1 MNKRRRHPIVLVVMD
16 GWGLSKIK
24 EGNAVELAQT
34 PNYHFLLGRYPSTQ
48 LGASGPAVGLP
59 EGQMGNSEVGH
70 LNLGAGRVVY
80 QDITRIGEAIE
91 SGELPANPVV
101 RQAFAVA
108 KNTSVHLL
116 GLVSDGGVH
125 SHIRHLFALLEA
137 AKSAGVTRAYVHM
150 FTDGRDTS
158 PTSGIEFARA
168 LRERMERLGLGKI
181 ATVSGRYYAMD
192 RDNRWDRTE
201 RAYRAIVEGKGISA
215 SSAKETIQHSYDQ
228 GVTDEF
234 LVPAVIMEQ
243 GKPVAPMRPEDAVIF
258 FNFRADR
265 ARQLTRAL
273 TQPDFTAFARAAT
286 YPNYATMTEYDKTFH
301 LPMAFRPIILDRTLV
316 KVLTEHGLKNLRMAE
331 TEKYAHVTYF
341 FNGGEEE
348 LFPGERRVLIPSPKV
363 ATYDLKPDMSAF
375 AVTDRLLAELD
386 AGQDDCVILNF
397 ANADM
402 VGHTGKIPAACKAV
416 EAVDECLGRIYPKVQ
431 DLGGVMM
438 VTADHGNAE
447 QMIDPVT
454 GGVHTAHTTNPV
466 PFILVD
472 DNFCG
477 RLRSGGALRDVAPT
491 LLHYFGLEK
500 PLEMTGVSLL
510 AG

>member
-1 MNKRRRHPIVLVVMD
+1 MNKRRRVVILVVMD

-24 EGNAVELAQT
+24 EGNAVELAET
-34 PNYHFLLGRYPSTQ
+34 PHYHSLLARYPSTE

-80 QDITRIGEAIE
+80 QDITRIDRAIDR
-91 SGELPANPVV
+91 GELSANPAIV
-101 RQAFAVA
+101 QILAAA
-108 KNTSVHLL
+108 KNSALHLL

-125 SHIRHLFALLEA
+125 SHIRHLFALLET

-158 PTSGIEFARA
+158 PTSGAGFARQ
-168 LRERMERLGLGKI
+168 LRDRMQKLELGEI

-201 RAYRAIVEGKGISA
+201 KAYRAIVEGRGA
-215 SSAKETIQHSYDQ
+215 PAATAEEAIQHSYDH

-234 LVPAVIMEQ
+234 LVPAVIMR
-243 GKPVAPMRPEDAVIF
+243 GDRPVAAARPEDAIIF

-273 TQPDFTAFARAAT
+273 TQPDFNGLSRSCTFPH
-286 YPNYATMTEYDKTFH
+286 YVTMTEYDRTFR
-301 LPMAFRPIILDRTLV
+301 LPAAFVPIILDRTLV
-316 KVLTEHGLKNLRMAE
+316 KVFADQRLRNLRMAE

-348 LFPGERRVLIPSPKV
+348 LFPEERRILIPSPKV

-375 AVTDRLLAELD
+375 EVTDHLLAELD
-386 AGQDDCVILNF
+386 THQDDCVILNF

-402 VGHTGKIPAACKAV
+402 VGHTGVIAAACRAV
-416 EAVDECLGRIYPKVQ
+416 EAVDDCLGRIYRKSQ
-431 DLGGVMM
+431 ELGGAML

-472 DNFCG
+472 DNYRG
-477 RLRSGGALRDVAPT
+477 KLRSGGALRDIAPT
-491 LLHYFGLEK
+491 LLQYFGIEK
-500 PLEMTGVSLL
+500 PPEMTGVSLL
-510 AG
+510 QV

>member
-1 MNKRRRHPIVLVVMD
+1 MKKRRRPVILVVMD

-24 EGNAVELAQT
+24 EGNAVELAET
-34 PNYHFLLGRYPSTQ
+34 ANYHSLLAHYPSTQ

-70 LNLGAGRVVY
+70 LNLGAGRVVC
-80 QDITRIGEAIE
+80 QDITRIDRAID
-91 SGELPANPVV
+91 SSELSANAAIV
-101 RQAFAVA
+101 QILSTA
-108 KNTSVHLL
+108 KNSSLHLL

-125 SHIRHLFALLEA
+125 SHIRHLFALLET

-150 FTDGRDTS
+150 FTDGRDAS
-158 PTSGIEFARA
+158 PTSGIGFARQ
-168 LRERMERLGLGKI
+168 LQERIEKLELGQI

-192 RDNRWDRTE
+192 RDHRWDRTE
-201 RAYRAIVEGKGISA
+201 KAYRAIVDGKGVSA
-215 SSAKETIQHSYDQ
+215 SSAEEAIQHSYDQ

-234 LVPAVIMEQ
+234 LVPTVILRENQ
-243 GKPVAPMRPEDAVIF
+243 PVAALRPEDAIIF

-273 TQPDFTAFARAAT
+273 TQPDFDGFSRRCTFPH
-286 YPNYATMTEYDKTFH
+286 YVTMTEYDQTFR
-301 LPMAFRPIILDRTLV
+301 LPTAFVPIILDRTLV
-316 KVLTEHGLKNLRMAE
+316 KVFADHQLTNLRMAE

-341 FNGGEEE
+341 FNGGEEK
-348 LFPGERRVLIPSPKV
+348 LFPGERRILIPSPKV
-363 ATYDLKPDMSAF
+363 ATYDLQPDMSAF

-386 AGQDDCVILNF
+386 TGQDDCVILNF

-402 VGHTGKIPAACKAV
+402 VGHTGVIPAACRAV
-416 EAVDECLGRIYPKVQ
+416 EAVDECLGRIYRKSQ
-431 DLGGVMM
+431 EMGGVML

-472 DNFCG
+472 DNYRG
-477 RLRSGGALRDVAPT
+477 KLRPGGALRDVAPT
-491 LLHYFGLEK
+491 LLQYFEIEK
-500 PLEMTGVSLL
+500 PGEMTGVSLL
-510 AG
+510 QV